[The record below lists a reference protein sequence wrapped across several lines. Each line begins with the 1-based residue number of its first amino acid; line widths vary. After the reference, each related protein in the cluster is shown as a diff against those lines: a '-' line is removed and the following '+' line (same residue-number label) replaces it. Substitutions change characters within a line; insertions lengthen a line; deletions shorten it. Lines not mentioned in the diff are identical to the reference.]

1 MRRKIISLRVY
12 LFILLL
18 CTVTPITIFA
28 AWLVLHFAK
37 GERESI
43 ESGIRETNRA
53 LITALDREF
62 ESSIAALDVLATSIL
77 LDTENFRQFYAL
89 CERARATQP
98 EWKSIILYDPSG
110 KPLLNLLVPFG
121 KPLPHLVEKKSFEK
135 VLQTKKAAILEL
147 VKGPKGRWAFGI
159 RVPVLRRGEVKYV
172 LSAIIEPSHIGAIV
186 REQKLPSSW
195 LGNIYDQKRHLVARS
210 RSADKF
216 IGQNAAMF
224 KVAPGDAVDGS
235 LHGANVDGV
244 LSYSFFRRSP
254 FSGWYVVMNVPA
266 ELLDRPVKRSI
277 LTVVAV
283 GLLALLFGGLFAIS
297 MSRRINHSVAG
308 IRTLAQALGL
318 KQAIGQIEQ
327 SPVSELI
334 TITEAL
340 NDASKVLQEGEAR
353 QRKAEQELREANDRL
368 EQRVSERTVTLEQAM
383 RKKEALE
390 ESLRSQALLLQLTH
404 DAIIVRSFDDAR
416 IKFWNNGAAQIY
428 GWSTEE
434 AAGKVV
440 HELLHSR
447 YHEPL
452 HEIEEK
458 VARTG
463 RWEGEMIQ
471 TRKDGTEI
479 ILESRWSVG
488 RDPDRRPLE
497 ILELNS
503 DITSKKYAEEK
514 AQENEWLAGVGTMTA
529 IFAHEIGNPLHSIST
544 SLDLV
549 ERELEGKLKPQSRLK
564 RTLELS
570 SQEIQRV
577 SALLREFRTFA
588 RPQIGKFQLT
598 NLVDLIKDVL
608 VPQTVVCRN
617 AGIKIK
623 RQFEEL
629 RPTLI
634 DRDKMKQ
641 VILNLCKNAIEAM
654 PEGGVLTLRTH
665 QSKDISILE
674 ISDTGVGIPQGV
686 DVFQLFTTTKSNG
699 TGLGLPMVRQIIAA
713 HQGTVHYTSEAAQ
726 GTTFRICLRARST
739 PDGSNEARPQ
749 EAGNPGAAQLAVR
762 QPATSPT

>member
-43 ESGIRETNRA
+43 ESGIRDTNRA

-62 ESSIAALDVLATSIL
+62 ESSIAALDVLATSRL
-77 LDTENFRQFYAL
+77 LDTDNIRQFYAL
-89 CERARATQP
+89 CERARATQLG
-98 EWKSIILYDPSG
+98 WKSIVLHDPSE

-121 KPLPHLVEKKSFEK
+121 KPLPPLVGKESFEK
-135 VLQTKKAAILEL
+135 VLQTKKPAILEL
-147 VKGPKGRWAFGI
+147 VKGPKGRWTFGI

-172 LSAIIEPSHIGAIV
+172 LSAIIEASHIGAIM

-195 LGNIYDQKRHLVARS
+195 LGSIHDQKRHLVART
-210 RSADKF
+210 RSTGKF
-216 IGQNAAMF
+216 IGQNTAIML
-224 KVAPGDAVDGS
+224 KGAPGNAVEGS

-283 GLLALLFGGLFAIS
+283 GLLALLFGGLLAIS

-318 KQAIGQIEQ
+318 KQAIGQIEK

-340 NDASKVLQEGEAR
+340 NDASKVLQVGEAS

-368 EQRVSERTVTLEQAM
+368 EQRVSERTATLEQEM

-416 IKFWNNGAAQIY
+416 IQFWNNGAAQIY

-434 AAGKVV
+434 AVGKVA
-440 HELLHSR
+440 HELLYSR

-452 HEIEEK
+452 NEIEK
-458 VARTG
+458 QVARTG
-463 RWEGEMIQ
+463 RWEGEVIQ

-479 ILESRWSVG
+479 ILESRWSVR

-529 IFAHEIGNPLHSIST
+529 IFAHEIGNPLNAIST
-544 SLDLV
+544 SLELV
-549 ERELEGKLKPQSRLK
+549 ERQLDGKLKPQSRL
-564 RTLELS
+564 TLELA

-588 RPQIGKFQLT
+588 RPQIGNFQLT

-629 RPTLI
+629 QPTLI

-686 DVFQLFTTTKSNG
+686 DVFQLFTTTKGNG

-713 HQGTVHYTSEAAQ
+713 HQGTVHYTSEAGQ

-739 PDGSNEARPQ
+739 PDGSNDARPQ
-749 EAGNPGAAQLAVR
+749 EAGNPGAAQLEAR
-762 QPATSPT
+762 QSVTSPI